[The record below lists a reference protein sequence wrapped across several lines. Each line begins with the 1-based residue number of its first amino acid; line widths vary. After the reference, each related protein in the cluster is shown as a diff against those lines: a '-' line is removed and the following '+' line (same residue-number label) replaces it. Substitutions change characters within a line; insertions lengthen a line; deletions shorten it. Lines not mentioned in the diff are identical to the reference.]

1 MSKDHEYILDVVA
14 KFFKEKEIKKK
25 FQIIQ
30 DSNITG
36 WEIWLQIEFAYFLN
50 GFDDQP
56 EWYREFSYEYDR
68 RKEKIKLKLK
78 PDFLIRKKGWKL
90 DEYMALEFKQDVK
103 PVSCLKKMLL
113 DLDKY
118 TKVRKSN
125 NNLRSIWT
133 LGIFYA
139 EDIDAVQDKFSKVLV
154 DHGYY
159 KLENLVIEQINKTNY
174 WFVLL

>member
-1 MSKDHEYILDVVA
+1 MSKDHEYILDVIA

>member
-1 MSKDHEYILDVVA
+1 MTKDQEYILDIAA

-30 DSNITG
+30 SSNITG

-90 DEYMALEFKQDVK
+90 NEYMALEFKQDVK

-118 TKVRKSN
+118 SKVRKSN
-125 NNLRSIWT
+125 DDIRSVWT

-139 EDIDAVQDKFSKVLV
+139 EDIGSIEDKFSKVLEE
-154 DHGYY
+154 HGCYT
-159 KLENLVIEQINKTNY
+159 LADLTIGQIDKTNY
-174 WFVLL
+174 WFALL

>member
-1 MSKDHEYILDVVA
+1 MSRDFEYILDIAA

-30 DSNITG
+30 SSNITG
-36 WEIWLQIEFAYFLN
+36 WEIWLQIEFAYFLS
-50 GFDDQP
+50 GIDSPP
-56 EWYREFSYEYDR
+56 EWYRESSFEYDR
-68 RKEKIKLKLK
+68 RKERIKLKLK

-103 PVSCLKKMLL
+103 PVSCLKKMLS

-118 TKVRKSN
+118 SKVRKSN

-139 EDIDAVQDKFSKVLV
+139 EDIDEVQDKFSKVLEEQGV
-154 DHGYY
+154 YT
-159 KLENLVIEQINKTNY
+159 LENLTITQIDKTNY

>member
-68 RKEKIKLKLK
+68 RKEKL
-78 PDFLIRKKGWKL
+78 
-90 DEYMALEFKQDVK
+90 
-103 PVSCLKKMLL
+103 
-113 DLDKY
+113 
-118 TKVRKSN
+118 N
-125 NNLRSIWT
+125 
-133 LGIFYA
+133 
-139 EDIDAVQDKFSKVLV
+139 
-154 DHGYY
+154 
-159 KLENLVIEQINKTNY
+159 
-174 WFVLL
+174 

>member
-1 MSKDHEYILDVVA
+1 
-14 KFFKEKEIKKK
+14 
-25 FQIIQ
+25 
-30 DSNITG
+30 
-36 WEIWLQIEFAYFLN
+36 
-50 GFDDQP
+50 
-56 EWYREFSYEYDR
+56 
-68 RKEKIKLKLK
+68 
-78 PDFLIRKKGWKL
+78 
-90 DEYMALEFKQDVK
+90 
-103 PVSCLKKMLL
+103 MLL

>member
-1 MSKDHEYILDVVA
+1 MTKDQEYILDIAA

-30 DSNITG
+30 SSNITG

-118 TKVRKSN
+118 SKVRKSN
-125 NNLRSIWT
+125 DDIKSVWT
-133 LGIFYA
+133 LGIFYT
-139 EDIDAVQDKFSKVLV
+139 EDIGSTEDKFSKVLEE
-154 DHGYY
+154 HGCY
-159 KLENLVIEQINKTNY
+159 KLSNLTIGQIDKTNY